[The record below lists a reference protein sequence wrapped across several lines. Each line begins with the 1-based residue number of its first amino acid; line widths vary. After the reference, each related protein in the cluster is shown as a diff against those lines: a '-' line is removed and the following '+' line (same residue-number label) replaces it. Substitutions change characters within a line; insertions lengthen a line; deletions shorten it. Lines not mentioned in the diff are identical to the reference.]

1 MRGKELSCEGVL
13 LCASMKEIRYKL
25 VSMDGKYKHTHKNC
39 WECFHILLFNLF
51 HSYEKKGIIPFK
63 WMYKYLLNT
72 NQYLSIG
79 LVLIKH
85 YTAFWMTINNLETLN
100 KNKISDILRRSIV
113 EKKKGTGK
121 IISESYTPVEKKQKY
136 NFIIQQSTVDRSRV
150 ESWSNH

>member
-1 MRGKELSCEGVL
+1 
-13 LCASMKEIRYKL
+13 
-25 VSMDGKYKHTHKNC
+25 
-39 WECFHILLFNLF
+39 
-51 HSYEKKGIIPFK
+51 
-63 WMYKYLLNT
+63 MYKYLLNT